1 MGNLQQNLQQIAQR
15 HRPDR
20 RRDIIFVAAAI
31 LLTALSIG
39 ALTSKVVG
47 SVSAHEWTLTV
58 LEGQLEV
65 SR

>member
-1 MGNLQQNLQQIAQR
+1 MGNLQHIEQR

-20 RRDIIFVAAAI
+20 RRDIIFVAAAV

-39 ALTSKVVG
+39 SLTSNAVG
-47 SVSAHEWTLTV
+47 SVSAREWTLTV
-58 LEGQLEV
+58 LEGKLEV